1 MFDRMGLKPYTGDQ
15 RRGAAHGERGIAHP
29 EATSVPIE
37 EVSDIVYFP
46 HFWEFAA
53 MVVYAMAIVWLGWL
67 VRQRWSRAG
76 ESVPIPVAVILWL
89 AMFGLY
95 CVMPFTFYATMAPPP
110 PPTPDLFDPSPLLNY
125 VPQPDRRLTI
135 LYWCLLIWIVP
146 LLYYTHMLV
155 NSIAARSVDRIGPFS
170 AHIDEPSEFAAARKL
185 ALRGDIDGAVAM
197 YRTYTDDTANALFE
211 AARLLRSV
219 DRFAEATALFQEI
232 ATRFYGKVRIW
243 SEATYQVAKL
253 QEAHL
258 GAPDAAMVNYKA
270 LLDRAPETRFGEMAM
285 TDLSRLQVFQP
296 DFVSEEEEVVLPRET
311 LLRAA
316 DEAKRILAAEHE
328 RYAEAAEAV
337 AEADPFFG
345 LRQRAAEKYAP
356 AAQTALN
363 DQPKPARKAAAS
375 KPKAA
380 KPAAKAVAKT
390 AAKKPASK
398 PAPKKPATRKKK
410 A

>member
-1 MFDRMGLKPYTGDQ
+1 MPLKPYTGGQ
-15 RRGAAHGERGIAHP
+15 RRGTAHGERGIAHP

-53 MVVYAMAIVWLGWL
+53 MAVYALAIVWLGWL
-67 VRQRWSRAG
+67 VRQRWNRQG
-76 ESVPIPVAVILWL
+76 ESVPIPVAGLLWL

-110 PPTPDLFDPSPLLNY
+110 PPVMDIFDPSPLLNY
-125 VPQPDRRLTI
+125 TPQPDRRLTI
-135 LYWCLLIWIVP
+135 LYWCLLIWILP
-146 LLYYTHMLV
+146 LSYYTSMLV
-155 NSIAARSVDRIGPFS
+155 NSLAVRSVDRIGPFS

-197 YRTYTDDTANALFE
+197 YRSYTDDPANALFE

-219 DRFAEATALFQEI
+219 DRFAEAAALFQEI
-232 ATRFYGKVRIW
+232 ATRFYGKARVW
-243 SEATYQVAKL
+243 AEAVYQVAKL

-258 GAPDAAMVNYKA
+258 NAPDAAMANYRA

-285 TDLSRLQVFQP
+285 TDLSRMQVFQQ
-296 DFVSEEEEVVLPRET
+296 DLSADEDAVLPTEV
-311 LLRAA
+311 LLKAA
-316 DEAKRILAAEHE
+316 DEAKRVIEAEHQ
-328 RYAEAAEAV
+328 RYANAEATV

-345 LRQRAAEKYAP
+345 LRQRAA
-356 AAQTALN
+356 
-363 DQPKPARKAAAS
+363 ARYDEGEEAAS
-375 KPKAA
+375 DAVA
-380 KPAAKAVAKT
+380 KPAKKA
-390 AAKKPASK
+390 AAKKPAASKAKAAAK
-398 PAPKKPATRKKK
+398 PAPKKPSAPRKKQ